1 MNEIRLV
8 IADDHPIYREG
19 LRRVIERDTSLHVL
33 AEAGDGEEAVA
44 QIESCNPD
52 VAVLDLDM
60 PKLDGFGVARTLKD
74 KHLQTAI
81 IFLTMHKEEDLFN
94 EAMNLGAKGF
104 LVKDSAVIDIV
115 HAIRAAASG
124 NEFISPQLSGYLI
137 RRARRSE
144 ELFDRK
150 PSLNKLTPAERR
162 VLSLIAEN
170 KTSKEIASELFIS
183 PRTVDHHRAN
193 ICAKLDLHGINAL
206 LKFAIAHKTQLSEK

>member
-19 LRRVIERDTSLHVL
+19 LRRVIERDALLRVV

-44 QIESCNPD
+44 QIEFCNPD

-60 PKLDGFGVARTLKD
+60 PKLDGFGVARTLRD
-74 KHLQTAI
+74 KHLQIVI

-104 LVKDSAVIDIV
+104 LVKDSAVLDIV

-124 NEFISPQLSGYLI
+124 NDFISPQLSSYLI

-144 ELFDRK
+144 EGPHADA
-150 PSLNKLTPAERR
+150 AE
-162 VLSLIAEN
+162 
-170 KTSKEIASELFIS
+170 
-183 PRTVDHHRAN
+183 P
-193 ICAKLDLHGINAL
+193 
-206 LKFAIAHKTQLSEK
+206 